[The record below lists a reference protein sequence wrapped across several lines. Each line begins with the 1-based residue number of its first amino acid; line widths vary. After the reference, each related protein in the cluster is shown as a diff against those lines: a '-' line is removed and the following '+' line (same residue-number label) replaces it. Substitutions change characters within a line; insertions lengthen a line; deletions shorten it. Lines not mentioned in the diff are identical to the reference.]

1 VGEKDA
7 QPVSAEKENK
17 NMNFNSNHN
26 SNSNRS
32 HTAPHSTNAALRS
45 SRQQTTTQ
53 QIIAENVKHLI
64 EQLEQGKS
72 EALTAYLSAMARFHN
87 YSFGNILSI
96 ACHRPDATHVAG
108 IRTWN
113 ELGRYVKK
121 GQKGIPI
128 LAPMIGS
135 KRQRDEEP
143 AQPSDKPAPVL
154 IGFRVVYVF
163 DIAQTEGAELPE
175 PATVSG
181 EVGTHHERLLD
192 FVQQQGIE
200 LEYNERIAPAQGVSY
215 GGKIVLLPGQTKAEE
230 FSTLVHELAHEML
243 HKAERRTMTT
253 KTVRE
258 TEAESIAFI
267 VGRAVGLNT
276 GSASS
281 DYISLY
287 HGNAELLTESLA
299 VIQQAS
305 AAILNAL
312 FAEEAEILAKAS

>member
-1 VGEKDA
+1 
-7 QPVSAEKENK
+7 
-17 NMNFNSNHN
+17 MNFSSNNNRN
-26 SNSNRS
+26 SNSGSSQQRG
-32 HTAPHSTNAALRS
+32 

-53 QIIAENVKHLI
+53 QVIAENVKHLI
-64 EQLEQGKS
+64 DQLEQGKS
-72 EALTAYLSAMARFHN
+72 EALTAYLNAMARFHS

-96 ACHRPDATHVAG
+96 AHYRPDATYVAG

-128 LAPMIGS
+128 LAPMIGT
-135 KRQRDEEP
+135 KRQRNEEP
-143 AQPSDKPAPVL
+143 AEQDNKPAPAL
-154 IGFRVVYVF
+154 IGFRTVYVF

-181 EVGTHHERLLD
+181 EVGTHHDRLID
-192 FVQQQGIE
+192 FVQRQCIE

-243 HKAERRTMTT
+243 HKADRRILTA

-276 GSASS
+276 GSASA

-305 AAILNAL
+305 ATILDAL
-312 FAEEAEILAKAS
+312 LAEEAEPFAQAS